1 VLSVEC
7 CANVKK
13 GKVVVV
19 MVAKRNPCVAS
30 SRVESRESKTLMRVC
45 AIFGT

>member
-1 VLSVEC
+1 LGVEC

-19 MVAKRNPCVAS
+19 MVAKNPN
-30 SRVESRESKTLMRVC
+30 ESVRYFWHLIRGVC
-45 AIFGT
+45 AVLDF